1 MRHLVDMFALDQIKQ
16 LTHKEKLMAMEAIW
30 DDLSATPE
38 QLESPNWHADALK
51 KTEARVAARLE
62 EPIDWEVAKKE
73 LRKEFE

>member
-1 MRHLVDMFALDQIKQ
+1 MIALDQIKQ

-38 QLESPNWHADALK
+38 ELESPNWHADALK
-51 KTEARVAARLE
+51 ETEARVAAGLE
-62 EPIDWEVAKKE
+62 EPINWEVAKKE